1 MSMRLS
7 IAALVLFIS
16 LYALIF
22 PVFEKQRYP
31 VKMDQAREL
40 ILPPFVVKVMSL
52 EFRTVTADFL
62 FARTSQYYGGR
73 SYRPG
78 TWSKSDYRWLYNNL
92 IVATDLD
99 PYFEDPYYFAN
110 AVFTWSANDYNN
122 ANSLL
127 ARGTA
132 ARTWDWQLP
141 FYLGFNKFYFQHDN
155 KGGADDLLIAA
166 KRPGAWVSLPTLA
179 ARLYSNAGRT
189 ENAIDFLQIF
199 SKNET
204 NLKIKASYEIRLD
217 ALKRILYL
225 ERAVSRYKDKNGR
238 LPRNIQALVRSGI
251 INNIPEDPY
260 GGKFY
265 LNRDGSIKTT
275 SKLALPANPEK
286 K

>member
-1 MSMRLS
+1 MSRRLS
-7 IAALVLFIS
+7 IAVLALFIS

-22 PVFEKQRYP
+22 PVFENQRYP
-31 VKMDQAREL
+31 VKIDQAREL

-52 EFRTVTADFL
+52 EFRTVTADFI

-73 SYRPG
+73 SYRRG

-110 AVFTWSANDYNN
+110 AVFTWGAGAYNEANN
-122 ANSLL
+122 LL

-141 FYLGFNKFYFQHDN
+141 FYLGFNKFYFLHDN

-166 KRPGAWVSLPTLA
+166 KRPRAWAGLPSLA
-179 ARLYSNAGRT
+179 ARLYSNAGST

-217 ALKRILYL
+217 ALKGILYL
-225 ERAVSRYKDKNGR
+225 ERAVSRYKAKTGR
-238 LPRNIQALVRSGI
+238 LPRNVQALVRSSI
-251 INNIPEDPY
+251 INKIPKDPY
-260 GGKFY
+260 GGEFY
-265 LNRDGSIKTT
+265 LDMDGSIKTT
-275 SKLALPANPEK
+275 SKLAPPANPEGK
-286 K
+286 